1 MNPAEIVAYG
11 SLLVA
16 IPLAMLAGL
25 VSFLSP
31 CCLPLLP
38 GYLAYVGGS
47 AGAEAQQRNGT
58 TTRPG
63 AVETVGVSRTVVG
76 TALFVLGFSAVFTI
90 YGAAFGAAG
99 AVLIEHQGILI
110 RVLGAVTVL
119 MGLAFAGVLTWMPM
133 VGRTFKLGHQP
144 RIGLAGAPVLGVLF
158 GIGWTP
164 CIGPTLAAVLALSTT
179 TGGANRGAILAFAYS
194 LGLGLPF
201 LAAAAGARRA
211 FTLFAFARRHALT
224 ITRAGGVLL
233 VVVGLLQVT
242 GLWVTLIAR
251 MQGMITGFQP
261 LL

>member
-16 IPLAMLAGL
+16 VPLAMLAGL

-47 AGAEAQQRNGT
+47 AGAEAQHHTPNIQQ
-58 TTRPG
+58 G
-63 AVETVGVSRTVVG
+63 ALKTVGVSRTMVG

-99 AVLIEHQGILI
+99 AILIEHQGILI
-110 RVLGAVTVL
+110 RVLGAVTIVL
-119 MGLAFAGVLTWMPM
+119 GLAFAGVLTRVPL
-133 VGRTFKLGHQP
+133 VGRTFKLGYQP
-144 RIGLAGAPVLGVLF
+144 RVGLAGAPLLGVLF

-179 TGGANRGAILAFAYS
+179 TGGASRGALLAFAYS

-211 FTLFAFARRHALT
+211 FKVFAFARRHAQA
-224 ITRAGGVLL
+224 ITRTGGVLL
-233 VVVGLLQVT
+233 VIVGLLQVT
-242 GLWVTLIAR
+242 GMWVALIAR
-251 MQGMITGFQP
+251 LQGLITGFQP
-261 LL
+261 VL

>member
-16 IPLAMLAGL
+16 VPLAMLAGL

-47 AGAEAQQRNGT
+47 AGSEAQQHA
-58 TTRPG
+58 PG
-63 AVETVGVSRTVVG
+63 SQPGDVKTAGVSRTVIG
-76 TALFVLGFSAVFTI
+76 TALFVLGFAAVFTL

-99 AVLIEHQGILI
+99 AILIAHQGMLI
-110 RVLGAVTVL
+110 RVLGAVTIIL
-119 MGLAFAGVLTWMPM
+119 GLAFAGVFGWMPLL
-133 VGRTFKLGHQP
+133 GGTFKLGHQP
-144 RIGLAGAPVLGVLF
+144 RVGVAGAPLLGVLF

-179 TGGANRGAILAFAYS
+179 TGGASRGAVLAFAYS

-211 FTLFAFARRHALT
+211 FTAFAFARRHALA
-224 ITRAGGVLL
+224 ITRTGGLLL
-233 VVVGLLQVT
+233 VTVGLLQVT
-242 GLWVTLIAR
+242 GLWVAIIAR
-251 MQGMITGFQP
+251 TQGLVTGFQP
-261 LL
+261 PL